1 MSGERITRG
10 RPTYGVDVGVMLL
23 NADFPR
29 PVGDIANARTFDFP
43 VHYEVTKG
51 APVPHVVERAA
62 SGLLD
67 HFVRSGRRLIDRGA
81 RVLATSCG
89 FLAIFQ
95 RELAEELKVPVAT
108 SSLLQVPMV
117 LRMLSPDRKLCVLT
131 INASTLSPQ
140 HLEGAGI
147 DAEDVD
153 RLVVAGMENS
163 EHFYQVVVG
172 QQGPLDVDR
181 AEAEVVGA
189 CQAAVHADASIGA
202 FVLECTNL
210 PPYSGAI
217 RRATGLPV
225 WDATTMMRWLQGG
238 AEGISML

>member
-1 MSGERITRG
+1 MRIGRITRG
-10 RPTYGVDVGVMLL
+10 RPTYGVDVGIMLL
-23 NADFPR
+23 DADFPR
-29 PVGDIANARTFDFP
+29 PVGDIAHARTFDFP
-43 VHYEVTKG
+43 VHYEVTEG

-62 SGLLD
+62 VGLLD
-67 HFVRSGRRLIDRGA
+67 HFVRSGQRLVDRGA

-95 RELAEELKVPVAT
+95 RELAEKLEVPVAT

-117 LRMLSPDRKLCVLT
+117 LRMLAPDRKLCLLT
-131 INASTLSPQ
+131 VNASTLSPQ

-147 DAEDVD
+147 GAGDAE
-153 RLVVAGMENS
+153 RLVVAGMEDS

-172 QQGPLDVDR
+172 QEGPLDVAR

-189 CQAAVHADASIGA
+189 CEAALRADPAIGA

-210 PPYSGAI
+210 PPYAEAI
-217 RRATGLPV
+217 RQATGLPV
-225 WDATTMMRWLQGG
+225 WDAITMVRWLQDG
-238 AEGISML
+238 AEGISSL